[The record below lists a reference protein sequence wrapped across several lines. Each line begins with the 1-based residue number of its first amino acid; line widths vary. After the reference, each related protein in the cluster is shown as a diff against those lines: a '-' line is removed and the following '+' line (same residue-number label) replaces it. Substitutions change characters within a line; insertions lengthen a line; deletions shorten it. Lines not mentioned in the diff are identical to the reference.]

1 MSVKYRESVSFLFF
15 FERVG
20 ALEVHSAHTHTK
32 GRQLQ
37 TTGSVCVFEKKKI
50 GIGIG
55 FQLFTCQRVA
65 ARARGRLTL
74 ESVIWGWIAAELT
87 VRALKGSCVPVW
99 GGVKRGGNAEEEGE
113 SSVHL
118 IVVFL
123 DCTRFA

>member
-1 MSVKYRESVSFLFF
+1 V
-15 FERVG
+15 
-20 ALEVHSAHTHTK
+20 HTHTQRAANCK
-32 GRQLQ
+32 LLGLC
-37 TTGSVCVFEKKKI
+37 VCSKKKNWNRNR
-50 GIGIG
+50 
-55 FQLFTCQRVA
+55 FSTFHLSASCCS
-65 ARARGRLTL
+65 RAPRGRLTL